1 MQREKGGR
9 ERGREG
15 ERERGREGERE
26 REREREREGSEW
38 GGGQEDET
46 IKRNYLLNCGQIS
59 LKVEFHKLLSK
70 SSVGNK
76 IDSCTDDLV
85 TDSSTWIERKEQQW

>member
-1 MQREKGGR
+1 MNMIKKCKAGR
-9 ERGREG
+9 ERK
-15 ERERGREGERE
+15 ERERKRE
-26 REREREREGSEW
+26 REREREREK
-38 GGGQEDET
+38 GGGRRKKT
-46 IKRNYLLNCGQIS
+46 RPIKRNYLLNCGQIS